1 MQRHKRELEMDA
13 LPPNVQEVLCAPGL
27 ECLCV
32 AEKIVNRAFY
42 DGGRESILSNEDLAG
57 RMIKLPSPN
66 RKE

>member
-1 MQRHKRELEMDA
+1 MR
-13 LPPNVQEVLCAPGL
+13 APGL